1 LLASLASR
9 SKLVRRAWST
19 AQGLRARLPHR
30 PFPVILNYHRIAEE
44 PFDPWGVAISPAN
57 FRDHLQWLSRNRTV
71 LPLREFAQ
79 LHRRG
84 KLPRNA
90 IAITLDDGYA
100 CNSQVAAPLLKQFRL
115 PATFFIPAELIERG
129 ARYWWDELEDMI
141 LNHAGSTLT
150 LDGDEIPLGTKSSA
164 DRQWLPGSPPLTPR
178 QRTFY
183 QLHVRLSR
191 KPAADI
197 DRAMNG
203 LRAQAKPPTSA
214 APLKRPMTPDE
225 VRGSVNGYVEFGS
238 HGLRHGWLPNLDLAE
253 QEDEISGSVERC
265 ASLTGSRPAAF
276 AYPYGMFDRRSER
289 LTQEAGFDC
298 ACTTRNVGVSRVS
311 RSFAL
316 PRVKVGNND
325 SAGLQRTLT
334 RVRAD

>member
-1 LLASLASR
+1 MAA
-9 SKLVRRAWST
+9 
-19 AQGLRARLPHR
+19 G
-30 PFPVILNYHRIAEE
+30 I
-44 PFDPWGVAISPAN
+44 
-57 FRDHLQWLSRNRTV
+57 
-71 LPLREFAQ
+71 
-79 LHRRG
+79 
-84 KLPRNA
+84 
-90 IAITLDDGYA
+90 
-100 CNSQVAAPLLKQFRL
+100 AAPHSAPTHLLSV
-115 PATFFIPAELIERG
+115 
-129 ARYWWDELEDMI
+129 ARPPLEET
-141 LNHAGSTLT
+141 GRRYRQ
-150 LDGDEIPLGTKSSA
+150 GDEWVAGTGEA
-164 DRQWLPGSPPLTPR
+164 AGVG
-178 QRTFY
+178 RT
-183 QLHVRLSR
+183 LE
-191 KPAADI
+191 
-197 DRAMNG
+197 
-203 LRAQAKPPTSA
+203 
-214 APLKRPMTPDE
+214 TPDE